1 MSSETVWFEQID
13 SALLAFIKSHVFID
27 NASVKAV
34 VRKPD
39 DDFNEEEYP
48 VVTVYNLYDRFS
60 RERYSPEPLE
70 ISRDPDHNR
79 IVMEKSALPYDLYYQ
94 IDFWATRQVD
104 MNEMT
109 RQWRNATGLYFNL
122 DVVDMSGISRSC
134 FVLSRNDF
142 NKSDL
147 MQNGKRLF
155 HSFGTYRIYTEIDER
170 EQTLEPMV
178 TETLIVNTSSNVGGS

>member
-48 VVTVYNLYDRFS
+48 VITVYNLYDRFS

-94 IDFWATRQVD
+94 IDFWATSQVD

-178 TETLIVNTSSNVGGS
+178 TETPIVNISSNIGGS